1 MNKYQKFR
9 QSVVTV
15 QLIYLDIKYSINIPM
30 TIAKPYVLQ
39 IGIQPWNLGFNYWKK
54 NFYSIGNSLYNSINW

>member
-1 MNKYQKFR
+1 MNKDQKFR

-15 QLIYLDIKYSINIPM
+15 QLIYLDIKYSIKIPM

-39 IGIQPWNLGFNYWKK
+39 IGIQPWILV
-54 NFYSIGNSLYNSINW
+54 SIIGRKTFTL